1 MSGKYIVIYN
11 LIILKMAKLSRD
23 KKQYMW
29 GNIPFICQE
38 MTDFFGDKIAQ
49 FMAQFCVILEAL
61 ED

>member
-1 MSGKYIVIYN
+1 MV
-11 LIILKMAKLSRD
+11 KLSTIQIRHN
-23 KKQYMW
+23 MW